1 MVTSF
6 HFLIFHEIRLCCEE
20 IFQINAQ
27 KHPVFSHSILRMHK
41 ILAEKAVISL
51 ALLLAM
57 QATKSSPFIVL
68 DEIDASFDN
77 TNVGKVGPV
86 EKLVFLFGN
95 FKLNNF
101 YRAACSET

>member
-1 MVTSF
+1 MSLTFQWLLVF
-6 HFLIFHEIRLCCEE
+6 IFEFLTKSHYAAEE

-77 TNVGKVGPV
+77 TNVGKVGLV
-86 EKLVFLFGN
+86 ENSFLI
-95 FKLNNF
+95 
-101 YRAACSET
+101 S